1 MSRNFRG
8 ALVGPRGRL
17 GDRRPVAALQG
28 AAVGRLV
35 GQCHAAS
42 VLDPT

>member
-1 MSRNFRG
+1 MGRNFRG
-8 ALVGPRGRL
+8 AVVGPRGRL

-28 AAVGRLV
+28 VALGGLV